1 MLLSVS
7 LLGNCMVELEESC
20 SKKRKVSQGNKAAHN
35 SSRTSVL
42 TKLLI
47 IVCELAHKA
56 VHSTQ
61 KIVYIRLCLYIIQ
74 VHEQFANC
82 LRTFTNLVETF
93 FAKYRILNYYKPK
106 LFIYRLG
113 RVSGISGM
121 ECWNGMVEWNNKIGI
136 PKQCSQ

>member
-74 VHEQFANC
+74 VHEQFANHRELLANVC
-82 LRTFTNLVETF
+82 ELGGNFFVKYCIRLLHAFQALRCFRNLSNVT
-93 FAKYRILNYYKPK
+93 
-106 LFIYRLG
+106 
-113 RVSGISGM
+113 
-121 ECWNGMVEWNNKIGI
+121 
-136 PKQCSQ
+136 